1 MKINPPIDAV
11 RPATSGTSHAAGQA
25 GSGGTATRTPNAG
38 DGVHLSSL
46 ANDLRTGAGSSST
59 SPAEFDQARVDAITN
74 AIREGKFQVNTGAV
88 ADRLIE
94 SVQEW
99 LSKAQ

>member
-1 MKINPPIDAV
+1 LKISQPINTV
-11 RPATSGTSHAAGQA
+11 RPATSGTPQAAGQA
-25 GSGGTATRTPNAG
+25 GSGGAATRADNAG
-38 DGVHLSSL
+38 NGVHLSSL
-46 ANDLRTGAGSSST
+46 ANDLRAAGSNGT
-59 SPAEFDQARVDAITN
+59 SPAEFDQARVDAITD
-74 AIREGKFQVNTGAV
+74 AIREGKFHVNTGAV

>member
-1 MKINPPIDAV
+1 LKISQPIDAV
-11 RPATSGTSHAAGQA
+11 RPATSGTPHAAGQA
-25 GSGGTATRTPNAG
+25 GSGGAATRADDAG
-38 DGVHLSSL
+38 NGVHLSSL
-46 ANDLRTGAGSSST
+46 ANDLRASGGNST
-59 SPAEFDQARVDAITN
+59 SPAEFDQARVDAITS

-94 SVQEW
+94 NVQEW

>member
-1 MKINPPIDAV
+1 MKISQPIDAV
-11 RPATSGTSHAAGQA
+11 RPATSGTPHAAGQA
-25 GSGGTATRTPNAG
+25 GSGGTATRTANAG

-46 ANDLRTGAGSSST
+46 ANDLRAGGGSST

-74 AIREGKFQVNTGAV
+74 AIREGRFHVNTGAV

-94 SVQEW
+94 NVQEW